1 LDDESL
7 LISAQLLFTNPDFY
21 TLWNY
26 RREII
31 LSIKHKLVNQSFE
44 SEHNNQNNSQ
54 IINQTN
60 DEIIC
65 DKSNENLDSFQKLCE
80 NELQL
85 TANCLKVNPKSYC
98 VWHQRSWI
106 IECMPFPNLQLE
118 ISLCN
123 QFLELDERNC
133 ESTLNTLQYLL

>member
-1 LDDESL
+1 MDDESL
-7 LISAQLLFTNPDFY
+7 LISAQLLAINPDFY

-31 LSIKHKLVNQSFE
+31 LSIKQKLLNQSFE
-44 SEHNNQNNSQ
+44 TEDNSQ
-54 IINQTN
+54 TN
-60 DEIIC
+60 HQIIC
-65 DKSNENLDSFQKLCE
+65 DKSNQNFDSFQKLCE

-133 ESTLNTLQYLL
+133 ESTLNTLQYLY

>member
-1 LDDESL
+1 MDDESL
-7 LISAQLLFTNPDFY
+7 LISAQLLAINPDFY

-31 LSIKHKLVNQSFE
+31 LSIKQKLLNQSFE
-44 SEHNNQNNSQ
+44 TEDNSQ
-54 IINQTN
+54 TNHQIIY
-60 DEIIC
+60 
-65 DKSNENLDSFQKLCE
+65 DKSNQNFDSFQKLCE

-133 ESTLNTLQYLL
+133 ESTLNTLQYLY